1 MQTPDRRVGNREFD
15 DSPHL
20 MAVVS
25 HDGVLKVVNA
35 AWERTLGYRTDE
47 LVGRKLLKLVDDPD
61 RSSVLRLTNSR
72 IEVTAASPIEI
83 ALHCKDGS
91 YRAFL
96 WESRRVAGEPATFI
110 TGKDV
115 TDRRKL
121 EVTQS
126 LKIYELYAEAAR
138 QKKAGEPKP

>member
-1 MQTPDRRVGNREFD
+1 METPDRRIGSPEFD

-25 HDGVLKVVNA
+25 HDGILKVVNA
-35 AWERTLGYRTDE
+35 AWGRTLGYRSDE
-47 LVGRKLLKLVDDPD
+47 LVGRRLLKLVDDPD

-72 IEVTAASPIEI
+72 LEVTAASPIEI

-91 YRAFL
+91 YRAFK
-96 WESRRVAGEPATFI
+96 WESRRVAGEQSIFI

-115 TDRRKL
+115 TDQRKL

-126 LKIYELYAEAAR
+126 LKLYELHAEAAR
-138 QKKAGEPKP
+138 KRKPTQSSS

>member
-1 MQTPDRRVGNREFD
+1 MDTPERRIGSREFD

-25 HDGVLKVVNA
+25 HDGVLKVINA
-35 AWERTLGYRTDE
+35 AWSRTLGYRPDE

-72 IEVTAASPIEI
+72 LEVSAASPIEI

-91 YRAFL
+91 YRAFK
-96 WESRRVAGEPATFI
+96 WESRRVAGEPAIFI

-115 TDRRKL
+115 TDQRKL

-126 LKIYELYAEAAR
+126 LKLYEVYAEAAR
-138 QKKAGEPKP
+138 RKKPTESSG

>member
-1 MQTPDRRVGNREFD
+1 MENPERRIGSREFD

-35 AWERTLGYRTDE
+35 AWSRTLGYRADE
-47 LVGRKLLKLVDDPD
+47 LVGRKLLRLVDDPD

-110 TGKDV
+110 TGKDI

-126 LKIYELYAEAAR
+126 LKVYELYAAEAAR
-138 QKKAGEPKP
+138 RKKPA

>member
-1 MQTPDRRVGNREFD
+1 MATPDRRVGNREFD

-35 AWERTLGYRTDE
+35 AWERTLGYRADE
-47 LVGRKLLKLVDDPD
+47 LIGRRLLKLVDDPD

-72 IEVTAASPIEI
+72 VEVTAASPIEI

-96 WESRRVAGEPATFI
+96 WESRRVAGEAATFI

-126 LKIYELYAEAAR
+126 LKLYEVYAEAAR

>member
-1 MQTPDRRVGNREFD
+1 METPERRIGNREFD

-25 HDGVLKVVNA
+25 HDGILKVVNA
-35 AWERTLGYRTDE
+35 AWSRTLGYRSDE
-47 LVGRKLLKLVDDPD
+47 LIGRKLLKLVDDPD
-61 RSSVLRLTNSR
+61 RSSVLRLTNAR
-72 IEVTAASPIEI
+72 LEVTAASPIEI

-91 YRAFL
+91 YRAFK
-96 WESRRVAGEPATFI
+96 WESRRVAGEQSIFI

-115 TDRRKL
+115 TDQRKL

-138 QKKAGEPKP
+138 KRKPTESSG